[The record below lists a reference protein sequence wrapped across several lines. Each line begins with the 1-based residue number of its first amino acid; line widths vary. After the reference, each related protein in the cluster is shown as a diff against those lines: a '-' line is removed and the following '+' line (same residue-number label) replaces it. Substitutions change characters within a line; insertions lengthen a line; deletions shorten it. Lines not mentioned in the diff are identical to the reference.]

1 MENNLDFKKIKLRT
15 EEIEEALK
23 EIKGYIAVP
32 EENFW
37 KDNRNILAVEQLLLR
52 AIEAAGGICIHIAAK
67 KLKKGVENIADCFE
81 LLEKEQILKPDLS
94 LKLRNMVKF
103 RNKLIH
109 RYWEINDKNIL
120 EYAKNDL
127 KDFEDFMKT
136 IADLFLK

>member
-1 MENNLDFKKIKLRT
+1 MEENLDFKKIKLRT
-15 EEIEEALK
+15 EEIENALK
-23 EIKGYIAVP
+23 EIREYIAIP

-37 KDNRNILAVEQLLLR
+37 KDHRNILAIEQLLLR

-67 KLKKGVENIADCFE
+67 KLKRGVENIADCFE
-81 LLEKEQILKPDLS
+81 LLEKEQLLKSNLS

-120 EYAKNDL
+120 EYARNDL
-127 KDFEDFMKT
+127 KDFEDFT
-136 IADLFLK
+136 QAINDLFLE